1 MKTINF
7 IQPWQTEQNKE
18 AYGMAVYA
26 AMSYFEYEKAR
37 KLLADIGYRL
47 PVSTYESICQLVEA
61 SLSAN
66 KRKPPTEVL

>member
-61 SLSAN
+61 SLASN
-66 KRKPPTEVL
+66 RTKPPAELP